1 MDRAYLLYCRIG
13 AVVFAINTIYPVTTK
28 FLQERLA
35 DDWLHS
41 VLHLCSA
48 LFGIYAGW
56 YASNSTPAAPPRS
69 QAPSISSVRKRSPGG
84 WGFADLRVRHH
95 PSQICSKVGSGTPTV
110 GTPGERS

>member
-84 WGFADLRVRHH
+84 WGFRSHACSLTS
-95 PSQICSKVGSGTPTV
+95 PSPASPCASSST
-110 GTPGERS
+110 SLNM